1 MLREVGYCNGVEN
14 YSRVMAGRPAGSP
27 PSTLLDYFPDD
38 FLLVIDESHVSIPQ
52 IQGMYNGDRARKLTL
67 VDHGF
72 RLPSALDNR
81 PLKIDEFWERVGQ
94 RIFVSATPG
103 DFEIKESEQ
112 VVEQII
118 RPTGLVDPQ
127 IDVRPIAGQVDDL
140 LAEIRDRVA
149 KEQRVLIT
157 TLTKKMAE
165 DLTEYFLELGIRV
178 KYLHSDIQ
186 SLERVEILRELR
198 VGNFDVLIG
207 VNLLREGLDLP
218 EVSLMAIMDAD
229 KEGFLR
235 AERSLIQMIG
245 RAARHTEGKVIMYAD
260 KLTDSMAKA
269 LDETERRRNRQLE
282 YNKTHGITPR
292 AIVKSS
298 RNRLLESLKA
308 AESEGKYAVPATL
321 SPADVAKML
330 KQLEQEMRQAASVL
344 DFELA
349 ATLRDRIRELRENQT
364 APR

>member
-1 MLREVGYCNGVEN
+1 
-14 YSRVMAGRPAGSP
+14 
-27 PSTLLDYFPDD
+27 
-38 FLLVIDESHVSIPQ
+38 
-52 IQGMYNGDRARKLTL
+52 MYNGDRARKVTL

-72 RLPSALDNR
+72 RLPSAMDNR

-103 DFEIKESEQ
+103 TFEVENSDQ

-118 RPTGLVDPQ
+118 RPTGLVDPT
-127 IDVRPIAGQVDDL
+127 IDVRPIQGQVDDL
-140 LAEIRDRVA
+140 LAEIRARVA
-149 KEQRVLIT
+149 KEQRILIT

-165 DLTEYFLELGIRV
+165 DLTEYFQEIGIRV
-178 KYLHSDIQ
+178 RYLHSDIK
-186 SLERVEILRELR
+186 SLERVEILRDLR
-198 VGNFDVLIG
+198 HGNFDVLIG

-245 RAARHTEGKVIMYAD
+245 RAARNTEGKVIMYAD
-260 KLTDSMAKA
+260 KLTDSMIKA
-269 LDETERRRNRQLE
+269 LDETDRRRTIQKEHNER
-282 YNKTHGITPR
+282 HGITPT

-308 AESEGKYAVPATL
+308 AESEGKYTAPVAALTP
-321 SPADVAKML
+321 SDIAKMV
-330 KQLEQEMRQAASVL
+330 KDLESEMRQAASVL

-349 ATLRDRIRELRENQT
+349 ATLRDRIRELREGQK
-364 APR
+364 APGQV